1 MEDESI
7 HRHDISDEFWSKL
20 EPMLPGRKGS
30 WGGQAKDNRRFINA
44 VFWIL
49 RTGAPW
55 RDLPAS
61 YGGWKNTHRRFCR
74 WRDQGIWEKLMGQL
88 IGERELEWIMIDAS
102 YVKAHAHACGARGGN
117 QGIARTKGGFNTKIH
132 LAVDARGVPVRC
144 IVTDGVTADC
154 AKAGELIEN
163 IGARGLIADRGYD
176 SDKIVQNAENLGMKV
191 VIPPRKNRKVQRN
204 YDKNTYKIGRLVENA
219 FLHLKRWR
227 GIATRYCKNLSSFLA
242 SVQIRCLAVWGNI
255 L

>member
-1 MEDESI
+1 MD
-7 HRHDISDEFWSKL
+7 HD
-20 EPMLPGRKGS
+20 R
-30 WGGQAKDNRRFINA
+30 
-44 VFWIL
+44 
-49 RTGAPW
+49 
-55 RDLPAS
+55 
-61 YGGWKNTHRRFCR
+61 
-74 WRDQGIWEKLMGQL
+74 
-88 IGERELEWIMIDAS
+88 RELRQS
-102 YVKAHAHACGARGGN
+102 ACARLWSARRKPGN
-117 QGIARTKGGFNTKIH
+117 RPHKRGFNTKIH

-144 IVTDGVTADC
+144 VVTDGVTADC

-163 IGARGLIADRGYD
+163 TGARGLIADRGYD

-204 YDKNTYKIGRLVENA
+204 YDKNTYKIRRLVENA